1 MICWT
6 RTNTCVW
13 CEFMANPSTVEA
25 QIRFALSQLPA
36 HNAHHDFEHICR
48 YLTQQFICSNVLP
61 ATGPVSSGG
70 DQGRD
75 FETFRTYLLEE
86 LGPHGAF
93 LGLVNEGTIAFICTI
108 QTNGVLSKLRHD
120 IKTVCTSGHS
130 VHEIRAFTLASVPV
144 GTRHKLEKE
153 SKETYGIE
161 IEFHDAESIANLLA
175 RPEGFWIAEQ
185 FLSIP
190 SEIRPNANL
199 DEGLSSEY
207 SDRRSRWRQKDSIVP
222 TLGEFIDLKSGLR
235 EAVFHKE
242 AYADLPFWLGNLRH
256 LLAIPEL
263 PAHIQQRARYELVVA
278 TLRGTADF
286 KPVDDVARI
295 YFDES
300 LRETEPARL
309 QDACTLLLY
318 ANSAVGTGLSSLMAA
333 EIDNWNMRLTRQVKC
348 QLTCETPHRKA
359 SLLYALGFLGVHP
372 VPEENHC
379 PDGSFKARMHE
390 LRSLGYDPTMSID
403 FSSNAHDL
411 RFTDESRALS
421 AWTDLANGLEGTPL
435 FPIQNL
441 ADILQ
446 LLFPLWSNQGE
457 WRELLNLVEA
467 SLEKR
472 IGKYVLADR
481 ARERAIM
488 LLNAERRLE
497 ALEELHRVKNDW
509 WTGETVRGSLL
520 AMILIARTYLE
531 LRLPQA
537 AKSYALAAAYIAVSN
552 SDEELVDLIP
562 TGLLMAASADFM
574 AGAWCSATGLY
585 ELGLITQF
593 QLIEDK
599 DDTEKAEMQQIA
611 LSHLSY
617 IIACARFIDP
627 VLASSIETA
636 TARIGANEI
645 INEVIKTPEVKF
657 DDYWKS
663 FGSEELVSKPFSD
676 LGKQRYL
683 RFSALGT
690 DWTLVVDNDIESVR
704 MAEGFAA
711 AVQVILAALH
721 REDMCL
727 IQTKIQ
733 VRIERGVGSDLPD
746 ADRVESLPRNEG
758 REWVVRLSPA
768 NALNVEQYQEFKFE
782 LLTMATLILREASL
796 LPKADFSMSLERAFQ
811 RGLGHM
817 LAPARPYEELA
828 AAFAPSIETEISRC
842 RFNAP
847 WDSREGELLPH
858 DELKWQCGPGPTYSR
873 KKAKKILN
881 KRYQSLASGL
891 RITRVR
897 LAASSE
903 FQKTLQSL
911 RSNGWLDWHI
921 LIAIFN
927 IVINHRNPITLSE
940 QSLEEGKEQ
949 LTTAALQAE
958 SGADAPIPL
967 GLLSFENINI
977 HRRTAMMSLVNF
989 WDLECHQETP
999 DFPAIEQFLADR
1011 YGYWDDDVPHDDP
1024 FAAPIEMKGKGGLLI
1039 VRDEVDDGR

>member
-1 MICWT
+1 
-6 RTNTCVW
+6 
-13 CEFMANPSTVEA
+13 MANPSTVEA
-25 QIRFALSQLPA
+25 QIRFALSQMPA
-36 HNAHHDFEHICR
+36 HNAHHNFEHICR

-61 ATGPVSSGG
+61 ATGPVSAGG

-93 LGLVNEGTIAFICTI
+93 LGLVSEDAIAFICTI
-108 QTNGVLSKLRHD
+108 QANGVPSKFSRD
-120 IKTVCTSGHS
+120 IKKVCTSGHP
-130 VHEIRAFTLASVPV
+130 VHEIHAFALATVPV
-144 GTRHKLEKE
+144 GDRHELQTE
-153 SKETYGIE
+153 SMDSYGVRL
-161 IEFHDAESIANLLA
+161 EFHDAESIANLLA

-207 SDRRSRWRQKDSIVP
+207 SDRRSRWRQKESIVP

-242 AYADLPFWLGNLRH
+242 AYADLPFWLGNLRQ

-263 PAHIQQRARYELVVA
+263 PAQIQQRARYELVVA

-318 ANSAVGTGLSSLMAA
+318 ANSAVRTGLSSLTAA
-333 EIDNWNMRLTRQVKC
+333 EIDNWNMRLTRQVKS

-372 VPEENHC
+372 VLDDNHC
-379 PDGSFKARMHE
+379 PDGSFKARMRE
-390 LRSLGYDPTMSID
+390 FRSLGYDPTMSID

-411 RFTDESRALS
+411 KFTDESRALS

-435 FPIQNL
+435 FPVQSL

-457 WRELLNLVEA
+457 WRELLNLVEE

-520 AMILIARTYLE
+520 AMILIGRTYLE

-537 AKSYALAAAYIAVSN
+537 AKSYALAAAYVAGSN

-562 TGLLMAASADFM
+562 TGLLIAANADFM
-574 AGAWCSATGLY
+574 AGAWCSATALY
-585 ELGLITQF
+585 ELGSIAQF

-599 DDTEKAEMQQIA
+599 DDTDQVEMQKIA
-611 LSHLSY
+611 LLHLSY
-617 IIACARFIDP
+617 ISACARFINP

-636 TARIGANEI
+636 TARIGANEF
-645 INEVIKTPEVKF
+645 INAVIKMPEVRGN
-657 DDYWKS
+657 DYWKS

-676 LGKQRYL
+676 LGNQRYL
-683 RFSALGT
+683 RFSALGI

-711 AVQVILAALH
+711 AVQVILAALA
-721 REDMCL
+721 RKDMCF

-733 VRIERGVGSDLPD
+733 VHIEKGFGSDLPD
-746 ADRVESLPRNEG
+746 ADRVESLPRNDG

-768 NALNVEQYQEFKFE
+768 NALNVKQYQEFKIE
-782 LLTMATLILREASL
+782 LLTMVTLILREASL
-796 LPKADFSMSLERAFQ
+796 LPNTDFSMSLESAFQ
-811 RGLGHM
+811 RGLGHI

-828 AAFAPSIETEISRC
+828 AVFAPTIETEISGC

-847 WDSREGELLPH
+847 WDCREGKFLPH

-873 KKAKKILN
+873 KEAEEILK

-891 RITRVR
+891 RITMVR
-897 LAASSE
+897 LASSKE
-903 FQKTLQSL
+903 FHKTLQTL

-927 IVINHRNPITLSE
+927 IVINHRNPVDLAE
-940 QSLEEGKEQ
+940 HSLEEGKER
-949 LTTAALQAE
+949 LTKAALQVE

-967 GLLSFENINI
+967 GLLSIDNIDQ
-977 HRRTAMMSLVNF
+977 HRRTAMMSLVDF
-989 WDLECHQETP
+989 WGLECQQQTP
-999 DFPAIEQFLADR
+999 DFPAIEQFLAER

-1024 FAAPIEMKGKGGLLI
+1024 FAAPMEMKSESGLLI
-1039 VRDEVDDGR
+1039 VRDDVDNGR